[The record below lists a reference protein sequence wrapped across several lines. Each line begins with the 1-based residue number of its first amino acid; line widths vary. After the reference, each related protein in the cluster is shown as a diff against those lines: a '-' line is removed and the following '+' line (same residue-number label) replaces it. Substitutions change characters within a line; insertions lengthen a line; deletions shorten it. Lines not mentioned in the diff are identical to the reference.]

1 MIYDLQDSSLG
12 QVESRMKNFQKSQQ
26 LFKEAQR
33 YLPGGVDSPV
43 RAFKAVGGTPRF
55 ITKGKGSRL
64 YDIDGNEYIDYVCSW
79 GPLILGHAHR
89 QVTTALKRAIE
100 NGTSYGACTELEIS
114 LAKMITEAIPSIDMV
129 RFVNSGTEATMTAIR
144 LARAFTGRDRI
155 IKFAGCY
162 HGHSDGLLVS
172 GGSGMATL
180 GIPNSPGVPLHV
192 AQNTLVAPFN
202 DAKAVKHLFIK
213 YTDKI
218 AAVIVEPLAANMG
231 VVPPATGF
239 LNSLRQLTR
248 QHGAL
253 LIFDEV
259 ITGFR
264 MAYGGAQALY
274 GIQPDL
280 TCLGKIIGGGL
291 PVGAYGGRRDIM
303 EMAAPV
309 GKVYQAGTLSG
320 NPLVMTAGIET
331 LKILSHKMTYQRL
344 EKKAAALQ
352 EGIGMEARSVG
363 IPLTISRVGSM
374 LTVFFTGKPV
384 TDYESACSSDTGLF
398 ARFFHKLLRRGIYW
412 PPSQFE
418 AAFISLAHST
428 EDIDTTVKAV
438 GQALE
443 ILARK

>member
-1 MIYDLQDSSLG
+1 
-12 QVESRMKNFQKSQQ
+12 MKNFRKSQQ

-43 RAFKAVGGTPRF
+43 RAFRAVGGTPRF
-55 ITKGKGSRL
+55 IIKGKGSRL
-64 YDIDGNEYIDYVCSW
+64 HDIDGNEYIDYVCSW
-79 GPLILGHAHR
+79 GPLILGHANR
-89 QVTTALKRAIE
+89 QVTTALERAIR
-100 NGTSYGACTELEIS
+100 NGTSYGTCTELEID

-129 RFVNSGTEATMTAIR
+129 RFVNSGTEATMTALR
-144 LARAFTGRDRI
+144 LARAFTDRERI

-180 GIPNSPGVPLHV
+180 DIPNSPGVPLQV
-192 AQNTLVAPFN
+192 AQNTLVAPYN
-202 DAKAVKHLFIK
+202 DSEAVKQLFIE
-213 YTDKI
+213 YPDKI

-231 VVPPATGF
+231 VVPPATDF

-264 MAYGGAQALY
+264 VAYGGAQELY

-291 PVGAYGGRRDIM
+291 PVGAYGGRRDVM
-303 EMAAPV
+303 EMVAPV

-331 LKILSHKMTYQRL
+331 LRILSHKVTYQRL
-344 EKKAAALQ
+344 EKKAALLE
-352 EGIGMEARSVG
+352 EGIAMEARGAGISVT
-363 IPLTISRVGSM
+363 LSRAGSM

-384 TDYESACSSDTGLF
+384 TNYESASRSDASLF
-398 ARFFHKLLRRGIYW
+398 AKFFHKLLQRGIYW

-418 AAFISLAHST
+418 AAFVSLAHSR
-428 EDIDTTVKAV
+428 EDIHTTINAV
-438 GQALE
+438 GQALRS
-443 ILARK
+443 LARK